1 MRMKVEHTCRVNYK
15 IGQKRMLLSTDFG
28 WYDWNDKFLPE
39 NVAFNKRILMY
50 GKEAP
55 S

>member
-1 MRMKVEHTCRVNYK
+1 
-15 IGQKRMLLSTDFG
+15 MLLSTDFG

-39 NVAFNKRILMY
+39 NAAFNKRILMY

-55 S
+55 P